1 MRRKVGCLS
10 DLEKPL
16 VGIVGEAAGLA
27 GGGVAGPQGRF
38 AGSRGGFGVGFG
50 LFPLLLVVLGGKDAA
65 QEGGDYAEQEADAEA
80 ATEAHGG
87 YSLLRPRTCSARWM
101 PETTP

>member
-16 VGIVGEAAGLA
+16 VGVVGEAAGLA
-27 GGGVAGPQGRF
+27 GGRVAGSQRCF
-38 AGSRGGFGVGFG
+38 AGSRGGFGFGFCLLP
-50 LFPLLLVVLGGKDAA
+50 LFLVVLGGEDAA
-65 QEGGDYAEQEADAEA
+65 QEGGDDAEQEADAEA
-80 ATEAHGG
+80 ATEAHVG